1 MYDEQ
6 PYLFA
11 WSDVAR
17 EALDVNLQSTAG
29 ELELSSPLFAW
40 QLETLFVAE

>member
-1 MYDEQ
+1 MFDEQ

-17 EALDVNLQSTAG
+17 EALDANLQSSAG
-29 ELELSSPLFAW
+29 GLELGSPQWHW
-40 QLETLFVAE
+40 QLETLLVAE

>member
-1 MYDEQ
+1 MFDDQ

-29 ELELSSPLFAW
+29 ELELGSPLWNW